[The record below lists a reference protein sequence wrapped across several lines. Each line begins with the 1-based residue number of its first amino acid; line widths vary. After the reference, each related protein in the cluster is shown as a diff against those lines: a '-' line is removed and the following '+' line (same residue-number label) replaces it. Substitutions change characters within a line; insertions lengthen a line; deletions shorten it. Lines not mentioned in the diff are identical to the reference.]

1 MDLIIWIGG
10 GIAAI
15 LLVIGIIV
23 TVSSERSD
31 VDERLERYAEG
42 EAFADEAD
50 DTAGGSSAVTN
61 WLNVQ
66 VERTSFG
73 DRVAR
78 ELARADLKFKP
89 GEYLFLIAISSIVT
103 AFVGWVV
110 GGDGWIISAIFAVI
124 GLFMGPAIPRYF
136 VRRAQ
141 RQRLQRFDDQLP
153 DMLNLMVNG
162 LRAGYSQ
169 MMSLESVS
177 KELPAPIS
185 DEFRRVVREIQL
197 GLSMEDALANL
208 LRRIPSPDL
217 DFIITAINIQ
227 RESGGNLAEILDLI
241 SYTIRERIR
250 IKREIQVLV
259 AQVLYSGRILAFM
272 PLFLSGVLW
281 LVNREYM
288 EQFFLPANRLCGIPM
303 LMCGGFM
310 VYLGYLAMNR
320 VADIDV

>member
-1 MDLIIWIGG
+1 MEPIIWIGG
-10 GIAAI
+10 GIALV
-15 LLVIGIIV
+15 LLVIGIII
-23 TVSSERSD
+23 TVSGERSD

-42 EAFADEAD
+42 EAIDAQD
-50 DTAGGSSAVTN
+50 AGAGSTSAVTD

-66 VERTSFG
+66 VERSSYG
-73 DRVAR
+73 DRLAR

-89 GEYLFLIAISSIVT
+89 GEYVLIILAASLLTGFFGWLIGGGGLNGFLLGG
-103 AFVGWVV
+103 VGVL
-110 GGDGWIISAIFAVI
+110 A
-124 GLFMGPAIPRYF
+124 GPLIPRS
-136 VRRAQ
+136 VLRRSQ
-141 RQRLQRFDDQLP
+141 RKRLERFDDQLP

-169 MMSLESVS
+169 MQSIEAVS

-197 GLSMEDALANL
+197 GLTMEAALDNL

-217 DFIITAINIQ
+217 DFIVTAINIQ

-259 AQVLYSGRILAFM
+259 SQVLYSGRILSFM
-272 PLFLSGVLW
+272 PIFLSVTLW
-281 LVNREYM
+281 ILNRDYM
-288 EQFFLPANRLCGIPM
+288 NQFFQESTRMCGIPM
-303 LMCGGFM
+303 LICGGLM
-310 VYLGYLAMNR
+310 IYLGYLAMNK

>member
-1 MDLIIWIGG
+1 MEPIIWIGG
-10 GIAAI
+10 GIALV

-23 TVSSERSD
+23 TVSGERSD

-42 EAFADEAD
+42 ETFENEEIGG
-50 DTAGGSSAVTN
+50 GGSSIVTD
-61 WLNVQ
+61 WVNVQ
-66 VERTSFG
+66 VERSSYG
-73 DRVAR
+73 ERLAR

-89 GEYLFLIAISSIVT
+89 GEYVLIILAASILM
-103 AFVGWVV
+103 GIL
-110 GGDGWIISAIFAVI
+110 GWILGGSG
-124 GLFMGPAIPRYF
+124 GLNGIVLAGVGVVTGPLIPRA
-136 VRRAQ
+136 VLRRSQ
-141 RQRLQRFDDQLP
+141 KKRLDRFDDQLP

-169 MMSLESVS
+169 MQSIEAVS

-197 GLSMEDALANL
+197 GLTMESALDNL

-259 AQVLYSGRILAFM
+259 AQVLYSGRILSFM
-272 PLFLSGVLW
+272 PIFLSLTLW
-281 LVNREYM
+281 IVNRDYM
-288 EQFFLPANRLCGIPM
+288 NQFFQESTRLCGIPM
-303 LMCGGFM
+303 LICGGLM
-310 VYLGYLAMNR
+310 IYLGYLAMNK